1 MSTQK
6 VVDTI
11 VLQAKAE
18 AERIRSE
25 AQVRIDADQAAHEA
39 ELNRYREQTQQL
51 ALAAAEDR
59 KSRTLAAARMDIRKE
74 TLTAK
79 VKWLDEV
86 FALARR
92 RILSLPEE
100 AYQELMTALMVR
112 AIRTGDERVR
122 VGRTETRIHE
132 KLIKQVNRQL
142 GPGYKGNVQLDSQ
155 RADIEGGFI
164 LIRGKIQVN
173 AGIDVLIEQARQQLE
188 MELSHE
194 LFES

>member
-11 VLQAKAE
+11 VSQAKAE
-18 AERIRSE
+18 AERIRAE
-25 AQVRIDADQAAHEA
+25 AQVRSDADQAGHEA
-39 ELNRYREQTQQL
+39 QLCRYREQTHQL
-51 ALAAAEDR
+51 AQAAAEDR

-74 TLTAK
+74 ALTAK
-79 VKWLDEV
+79 VKWLDDV
-86 FALARR
+86 FALAKR

-100 AYQELMTALMVR
+100 AYQELMTTLMVR
-112 AIRTGDERVR
+112 AIRTGDERIR
-122 VGRTETRIHE
+122 IGHGETRINDR
-132 KLIKQVNRQL
+132 LIKQVNRRL
-142 GPGYKGNVQLDSQ
+142 GPGFKGNVQLDSQ
-155 RADIEGGFI
+155 RTDIEGGFL

-188 MELSHE
+188 MELSQE